1 VGRGLLELLLTEQ
14 RRVVIFTQSSRLR
27 TERDLAMLV
36 LSTRLNEKVHLPDSR
51 TTIEVVAI
59 QSGTVRLGISA
70 PEEVR
75 ILRQGIPDR
84 VAEWGIDPDEAAEEP
99 ALQRIK
105 RLLDKRLE
113 IAHKGLNEA
122 QRCLLAGNE
131 EDANVLIE
139 KVDEDLHMLRRRLRR
154 EVEKTEA
161 LSCGV

>member
-1 VGRGLLELLLTEQ
+1 
-14 RRVVIFTQSSRLR
+14 TQPSRLR

-36 LSTRLNEKVHLPDSR
+36 LSTRLNEKVHLPDAQ

-84 VAEWGIDPDEAAEEP
+84 VAEWGIDPEQAAEVP
-99 ALQRIK
+99 ALHQIK

-113 IAHKGLNEA
+113 IARAGLNEA
-122 QRCLLAGNE
+122 QRCLRAGND
-131 EDANVLIE
+131 EDARVLIE
-139 KVDEDLHMLRRRLRR
+139 KIDEDLHMLRRRLRR
-154 EVEKTEA
+154 EMEKAEA
-161 LSCGV
+161 MSCGV

>member
-1 VGRGLLELLLTEQ
+1 LMFPSPPDCMGRGLLETAAN
-14 RRVVIFTQSSRLR
+14 RAAASGDFHPAKPAS

-36 LSTRLNEKVHLPDSR
+36 LSTRLNEKVHLPDAH

-84 VAEWGIDPDEAAEEP
+84 VAEWGVDPAEAAEVP
-99 ALQRIK
+99 ALHQIK

-113 IAHKGLNEA
+113 IARAGLSEA
-122 QRCLLAGNE
+122 QRCLRA
-131 EDANVLIE
+131 
-139 KVDEDLHMLRRRLRR
+139 
-154 EVEKTEA
+154 
-161 LSCGV
+161 

>member
-1 VGRGLLELLLTEQ
+1 LLSEQ
-14 RRVVIFTQSSRLR
+14 RRVVIFTQPSRLR
-27 TERDLAMLV
+27 TERDLVMLV
-36 LSTRLNEKVHLPDSR
+36 LSTKLNEKVHLPDAQ

-84 VAEWGIDPDEAAEEP
+84 VAEWGIDPSEAEEVS
-99 ALQRIK
+99 AFQQIK

-113 IAHKGLNEA
+113 IARKGINEA
-122 QRCLLAGNE
+122 QRCLRAGNE
-131 EDANVLIE
+131 EDAGVLLD

-154 EVEKTEA
+154 EMEKAEA
-161 LSCGV
+161 LTCGI